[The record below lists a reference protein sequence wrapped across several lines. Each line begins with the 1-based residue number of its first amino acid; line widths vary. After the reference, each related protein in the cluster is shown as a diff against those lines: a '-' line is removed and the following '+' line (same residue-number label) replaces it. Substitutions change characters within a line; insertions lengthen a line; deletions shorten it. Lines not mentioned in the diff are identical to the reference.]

1 LERDWVRHAL
11 TRKVKSK
18 SARSKEKILVIE
30 PDVKVV
36 YAVKFAIA
44 MLASLSAVEIAHLAI
59 LGTWN
64 SEVFSAITGLVGT
77 VTGIFLGQKA

>member
-1 LERDWVRHAL
+1 MADLIEQAL
-11 TRKVKSK
+11 TRKKRTRRGRV
-18 SARSKEKILVIE
+18 VQE
-30 PDVKVV
+30 PPNEKVV

-44 MLASLSAVEIAHLAI
+44 MLVCLSAVEIAHLAI
-59 LGTWN
+59 LRVWN